1 MSIKDNYKFL
11 LYGDSISK
19 GVVYDEEKEKYV
31 LLEESYV
38 NILQSKLKGVVHNAG
53 KFGNTVLRAAGRLQN
68 DVLKNN
74 PDIVI
79 IEFGGNDC
87 DFNWEEI
94 AENPLEQHNPNT
106 DFNIFQKTLKGLV
119 DSLNS
124 SGIIP
129 VLMTLPPLDCDR
141 YFKWISKNSSIM
153 GDKILTWLGSVSKIY
168 WWQERYNSA
177 IISTAQETGTRWID
191 IRSAFLKNPDFRQFL
206 CVDGIHPNQKGHI
219 LIAEKIMEYITD
231 GYKYLLKSEAVYST

>member
-19 GVVYDEEKEKYV
+19 GVVYDEEKQKYT
-31 LLEESYV
+31 LLEESYP

-68 DVLKNN
+68 DVLKKD

-94 AENPLEQHNPNT
+94 AKNPLEQHNPNT
-106 DFNIFQKTLKGLV
+106 DFNIFQKTLKSLI
-119 DSLNS
+119 DSLNA

-141 YFKWISKNSSIM
+141 YFKWISKSSSIM

-177 IISTAQETGTRWID
+177 IISTAQETKTRCID
-191 IRSAFLKNPDFRQFL
+191 IRSAFLKTPDYRQFL
-206 CVDGIHPNQKGHI
+206 CIDGIHPNNQGHR
-219 LIAEKIMEYITD
+219 LIADKILEYINN
-231 GYKYLLKSEAVYST
+231 GHGYLLKANS